1 MFPALKAVSNMTPVE
16 RIIRRIDSYKDTMIK
31 LQVDLT
37 AIPALSPDN
46 GGDGEFNK
54 AQFILKYLTA
64 MNFPDV
70 LQINAPDGRTSSGIR
85 PNLVVTIPGNNPSK
99 TVWIMTH
106 MDVVPPGEPE
116 LWDEDPFK
124 CYVKDGRV
132 YGRGTEDNQQ
142 DLVSSIF
149 AAKALLD
156 EGIKPESSVGLAFV
170 ADEETASRFGLS
182 YILQSNRNPFRK
194 TDIIVIP
201 DSGNEDGTMIETAEK
216 SILWLRFKTIGKQ
229 CHASRPGL
237 GRNAFQAASH
247 LVVLLDGLHQTFAA
261 SDTFYDPATSTFQ
274 PTKKEANIPN
284 INTIPGDDVFY
295 MDSRVMPQYPLSH
308 VIQEIRGIADKIES
322 QFDVSI
328 EIATVQEAQ
337 APPQTPH
344 DAPVVTAL
352 KNAIRRVYNV
362 EAMPQ
367 GIGGGTI
374 AAIFREHN
382 YPAAVWSKMQ
392 HTAHQP
398 NENCL
403 ISNMVGN
410 AKVYA
415 NLFLQE
421 Q

>member
-1 MFPALKAVSNMTPVE
+1 MSDMTPFE
-16 RIIRRIDSYKDTMIK
+16 TIIRRIDSYKDAMIK

-37 AIPALSPDN
+37 AIPAMSPDN
-46 GGDGEFNK
+46 GGEGEFNK
-54 AQFILKYLTA
+54 AQFIFKYLTV
-64 MNFPDV
+64 MNFPNVVEID
-70 LQINAPDGRTSSGIR
+70 APDSRTSSGIR
-85 PNLVVTIPGNNPSK
+85 PNLVVTIPGNNPQK

-106 MDVVPPGEPE
+106 MDVVPPGELE
-116 LWDEDPFK
+116 LWDEDPFR
-124 CYVKDGRV
+124 CYVKKGRV

-142 DLVSSIF
+142 DIVSSIF
-149 AAKALLD
+149 AAKAFLD
-156 EGIKPESSVGLAFV
+156 EGIKPECSIGLAFV

-182 YILQSNRNPFRK
+182 FILQNKGNPFRK

-201 DSGNEDGTMIETAEK
+201 DSGNEDGSMIEIAEK

-237 GRNAFQAASH
+237 GKNAFQAASH
-247 LVVLLDGLHQTFAA
+247 LVVLLDRLHHIFAA
-261 SDTFYDPATSTFQ
+261 SDPFYEPQTSTFQ
-274 PTKKEANIPN
+274 PTKKEPNIPN

-295 MDSRVMPQYPLSH
+295 MDSRVLPQYRLSH
-308 VIQEIRGIADKIES
+308 VLHEIRGIADEIEK
-322 QFDVSI
+322 QFDISI
-328 EIATVQEAQ
+328 EITTVQEVQ
-337 APPQTPH
+337 APPPTPH

-352 KNAIRRVYNV
+352 KEAIRLVYNV
-362 EAMPQ
+362 EATPQ

-374 AAIFREHN
+374 AAIFRENN
-382 YPAAVWSKMQ
+382 YPAAVWSRMQ

-415 NLFLQE
+415 NLFLQR

>member
-1 MFPALKAVSNMTPVE
+1 MTPFE
-16 RIIRRIDSYKDTMIK
+16 TIIRRIDSYKDAMIK

-37 AIPALSPDN
+37 AIPAMSPDN

-54 AQFILKYLTA
+54 AQFIFKYLTG
-64 MNFPDV
+64 MNFPNV
-70 LQINAPDGRTSSGIR
+70 LEIDAPDSRTSSGIR
-85 PNLVVTIPGNNPSK
+85 PNLVVTIPGNNPQK

-106 MDVVPPGEPE
+106 MDVVPPGELE
-116 LWDEDPFK
+116 LWDEDPFR
-124 CYVKDGRV
+124 CYVKNGRV

-142 DLVSSIF
+142 DIVSSIF
-149 AAKALLD
+149 AAKAFLD
-156 EGIKPESSVGLAFV
+156 EGIKPECSIGLAFV

-182 YILQSNRNPFRK
+182 FILQNKENPFRK

-201 DSGNEDGTMIETAEK
+201 DSGNEDGSMIEIAEK

-237 GRNAFQAASH
+237 GKNAFQAASH
-247 LVVLLDGLHQTFAA
+247 LVVLLDRLHHIFAA
-261 SDTFYDPATSTFQ
+261 SDPFYEPQTSTFQ
-274 PTKKEANIPN
+274 PTKKEPNIPN

-295 MDSRVMPQYPLSH
+295 MDSRVLPQYRLSH
-308 VIQEIRGIADKIES
+308 VLHEIRGIADEIEK
-322 QFDVSI
+322 QFDISI
-328 EIATVQEAQ
+328 EITTVQEVQ
-337 APPQTPH
+337 APPPTPH

-352 KNAIRRVYNV
+352 KEAIRLVYNV
-362 EAMPQ
+362 EATPQ

-374 AAIFREHN
+374 AAIFRENN
-382 YPAAVWSKMQ
+382 YPAAVWSRMQ

-415 NLFLQE
+415 NLFLQR

>member
-1 MFPALKAVSNMTPVE
+1 MFPGLGIAVSNMTSFE
-16 RIIRRIDSYKDTMIK
+16 RISRRIDSYKDAMIK

-64 MNFPDV
+64 MNFPNV

-106 MDVVPPGEPE
+106 MDVVPPGELE

-149 AAKALLD
+149 AVRALLD
-156 EGIKPESSVGLAFV
+156 EGIKPECSIGLAFV

-182 YILQSNRNPFRK
+182 YIMQSNENPFRK
-194 TDIIVIP
+194 ADIIVIP

-237 GRNAFQAASH
+237 GKNAFYAASH
-247 LVVLLDGLHQTFAA
+247 FVVLLDSLHQIFAA
-261 SDTFYDPATSTFQ
+261 SDHFYDPQTSTFQ
-274 PTKKEANIPN
+274 PTKKEPNIPN

-295 MDSRVMPQYPLSH
+295 MDSRVLPQYSLSH
-308 VIQEIRGIADKIES
+308 VLREIRRIADKIE
-322 QFDVSI
+322 
-328 EIATVQEAQ
+328 
-337 APPQTPH
+337 
-344 DAPVVTAL
+344 
-352 KNAIRRVYNV
+352 KNL
-362 EAMPQ
+362 MCQ
-367 GIGGGTI
+367 
-374 AAIFREHN
+374 
-382 YPAAVWSKMQ
+382 
-392 HTAHQP
+392 
-398 NENCL
+398 
-403 ISNMVGN
+403 
-410 AKVYA
+410 
-415 NLFLQE
+415 
-421 Q
+421 

>member
-1 MFPALKAVSNMTPVE
+1 MSDMTPLE
-16 RIIRRIDSYKDTMIK
+16 RIMSRIDSYRDAMVTM
-31 LQVDLT
+31 QFDLT
-37 AIPALSPDN
+37 AIPAMSPDN

-54 AQFILKYLTA
+54 AQLILKDLSL
-64 MNFPDV
+64 MNFPNV
-70 LQINAPDGRTSSGIR
+70 VQINAPDSRTSSGIR
-85 PNLVVTIPGNNPSK
+85 PNLVVTIPGNNPRR

-106 MDVVPPGEPE
+106 IDIVPPGELK
-116 LWDEDPFK
+116 LWDEDPFR
-124 CYVKDGRV
+124 CHVKDGRI

-142 DLVSSIF
+142 DIVSSIF
-149 AAKALLD
+149 AAKAFLD
-156 EGIKPESSVGLAFV
+156 EGIVQECTIGLAFV

-182 YILQSNRNPFRK
+182 FILQNEKNPFRK

-201 DSGNEDGTMIETAEK
+201 DSGNEDGTMIEIAEK

-237 GRNAFQAASH
+237 GKNAFQAASH
-247 LVVLLDGLHQTFAA
+247 LVVLLDRLHHIFDAC
-261 SDTFYDPATSTFQ
+261 DPFYEPQTSTFQ
-274 PTKKEANIPN
+274 PTKKEPNIPN

-295 MDSRVMPQYPLSH
+295 MDSRVLPQYRLSH
-308 VIQEIRGIADKIES
+308 VLHEIREIANEIERR
-322 QFDVSI
+322 FDVSI
-328 EIATVQEAQ
+328 EITTVQEVQ
-337 APPQTPH
+337 APPPTPH

-352 KNAIRRVYNV
+352 KEAIRQVYNL
-362 EAMPQ
+362 EATPQ

-374 AAIFREHN
+374 AAIFRENN
-382 YPAAVWSKMQ
+382 YPAAVWAKMQ

-415 NLFLQE
+415 NLFLQR

>member
-1 MFPALKAVSNMTPVE
+1 VSDMTPFE
-16 RIIRRIDSYKDTMIK
+16 TIIRRINSYKDAMIK

-37 AIPALSPDN
+37 AIPAMSPDN

-54 AQFILKYLTA
+54 AQFIFKYLTV
-64 MNFPDV
+64 MNFPNVVEID
-70 LQINAPDGRTSSGIR
+70 APDSRTSSGIR
-85 PNLVVTIPGNNPSK
+85 PNLVVTIPGNNPQK

-106 MDVVPPGEPE
+106 MDVVPPGELE
-116 LWDEDPFK
+116 LWDEDPFR
-124 CYVKDGRV
+124 CYVKNGRV

-142 DLVSSIF
+142 DIVSSIF
-149 AAKALLD
+149 AAKAFLD
-156 EGIKPESSVGLAFV
+156 EGIKPECSIGLAFV

-182 YILQSNRNPFRK
+182 FILQNKENPFRK

-201 DSGNEDGTMIETAEK
+201 DSGNEDGSMIEIAEK

-237 GRNAFQAASH
+237 GKNAFQAASH
-247 LVVLLDGLHQTFAA
+247 LVVLLDRLHHIFAA
-261 SDTFYDPATSTFQ
+261 SDPFYEPQTSTFQ
-274 PTKKEANIPN
+274 PTKKEPNIPN

-295 MDSRVMPQYPLSH
+295 MDSRVLPQYRLSH
-308 VIQEIRGIADKIES
+308 VLHEIRGIADEIEK
-322 QFDVSI
+322 QFDISI
-328 EIATVQEAQ
+328 EITTVQEVQ
-337 APPQTPH
+337 APPPTPH

-352 KNAIRRVYNV
+352 KEAIRLVYNV
-362 EAMPQ
+362 EATPQ

-374 AAIFREHN
+374 AAIFRENN
-382 YPAAVWSKMQ
+382 YPAAVWSRMQ

-415 NLFLQE
+415 NLFLQR

>member
-1 MFPALKAVSNMTPVE
+1 VSDMTPFE
-16 RIIRRIDSYKDTMIK
+16 TIIRRIDSYKDAMIK

-37 AIPALSPDN
+37 AIPAMSPDN

-54 AQFILKYLTA
+54 AQFIFKYLTV
-64 MNFPDV
+64 MNFPNV
-70 LQINAPDGRTSSGIR
+70 VQINAPDSRTSSGIR
-85 PNLVVTIPGNNPSK
+85 PNLVVTIPGNNPQK

-106 MDVVPPGEPE
+106 MDVVPPGELE
-116 LWDEDPFK
+116 LWGEDPFR
-124 CYVKDGRV
+124 CYVKNGRV

-142 DLVSSIF
+142 DIVSSIF
-149 AAKALLD
+149 AAKAFLD
-156 EGIKPESSVGLAFV
+156 EGIKPECSIGLAFV

-182 YILQSNRNPFRK
+182 FILQNKENPFRK

-201 DSGNEDGTMIETAEK
+201 DSGNEDGSMIEIAEK

-237 GRNAFQAASH
+237 GKNAFQAASH
-247 LVVLLDGLHQTFAA
+247 LVVLLDRLHHIFAA
-261 SDTFYDPATSTFQ
+261 SDPFYEPQTSTFQ
-274 PTKKEANIPN
+274 PTKKEPNIPN

-295 MDSRVMPQYPLSH
+295 MDSRVLPKYRLSH
-308 VIQEIRGIADKIES
+308 VLHEIRGIADEIEK

-328 EIATVQEAQ
+328 EITTVQEVQ
-337 APPQTPH
+337 APPPTPH

-352 KNAIRRVYNV
+352 KEAIRLVYSV
-362 EAMPQ
+362 EATPQ

-374 AAIFREHN
+374 AAIFRENN
-382 YPAAVWSKMQ
+382 YPAAVWSRMQ

>member
-1 MFPALKAVSNMTPVE
+1 MTPFE
-16 RIIRRIDSYKDTMIK
+16 TIIRRIDSYKDAMIK
-31 LQVDLT
+31 LQIDLT
-37 AIPALSPDN
+37 AIPAMSPDN
-46 GGDGEFNK
+46 GGDGEFNRAK
-54 AQFILKYLTA
+54 FISKCLTD
-64 MNFPDV
+64 MNFPNV
-70 LQINAPDGRTSSGIR
+70 VQIDAPDSRASSGVR
-85 PNLVVTIPGNNPSK
+85 PNLVATIPGNSPQN

-106 MDVVPPGEPE
+106 MDIVPPGELK

-149 AAKALLD
+149 AAKAFLD
-156 EGIKPESSVGLAFV
+156 EGIKPQSSIGLAFV

-182 YILQSNRNPFRK
+182 FILRSNENPFRK

-201 DSGNEDGTMIETAEK
+201 DSGNEDGTMIEVAEK

-237 GRNAFQAASH
+237 GKNAFHAASH
-247 LVVLLDGLHQTFAA
+247 LVVLLDSLHHIFSA
-261 SDTFYDPATSTFQ
+261 SDPFYDPPISTFQ
-274 PTKKEANIPN
+274 PTKKEPNIPN

-295 MDSRVMPQYPLSH
+295 MDCRVLPQYSLTH
-308 VIQEIRGIADKIES
+308 VLHEIMGMANEIER

-328 EIATVQEAQ
+328 EITTIQEVQ
-337 APPQTPH
+337 APPPTPH

-352 KNAIRRVYNV
+352 KKAIRLVYNV
-362 EAMPQ
+362 EATPQ

-374 AAIFREHN
+374 AAIFRESN

-421 Q
+421 QEM

>member
-1 MFPALKAVSNMTPVE
+1 MTPFE
-16 RIIRRIDSYKDTMIK
+16 TIIRRIDSYKDAMIK

-37 AIPALSPDN
+37 AIPAMSPDN
-46 GGDGEFNK
+46 GGEGEFNK
-54 AQFILKYLTA
+54 AQFIFKYLTV
-64 MNFPDV
+64 MNFPNVVEID
-70 LQINAPDGRTSSGIR
+70 APDSRTSSGIR
-85 PNLVVTIPGNNPSK
+85 PNLVVTIPGNNPQK

-106 MDVVPPGEPE
+106 MDVVPPGELE
-116 LWDEDPFK
+116 LWDEDPFR
-124 CYVKDGRV
+124 CYVKNGRV

-142 DLVSSIF
+142 DIVSSIF
-149 AAKALLD
+149 AAKAFLD
-156 EGIKPESSVGLAFV
+156 EGIKPECSIGLAFV

-182 YILQSNRNPFRK
+182 FILQNKGNPFRK

-201 DSGNEDGTMIETAEK
+201 DSGNEDGSMIEIAEK

-229 CHASRPGL
+229 CHASRPAL
-237 GRNAFQAASH
+237 GKNAFQAASH
-247 LVVLLDGLHQTFAA
+247 LVVLLDRLHHIFAA
-261 SDTFYDPATSTFQ
+261 SDPFYEPQTSTFQ
-274 PTKKEANIPN
+274 PTKKEPNIPN

-295 MDSRVMPQYPLSH
+295 MDSRVLPQYRLSH
-308 VIQEIRGIADKIES
+308 VLHEIRGIADEIEK
-322 QFDVSI
+322 QFDISI
-328 EIATVQEAQ
+328 EITTVQEVQ
-337 APPQTPH
+337 APPPTPH

-352 KNAIRRVYNV
+352 KEAIRLVYNV
-362 EAMPQ
+362 EATPQ

-374 AAIFREHN
+374 AAIFRENN
-382 YPAAVWSKMQ
+382 YPAAVWSRMQ

-415 NLFLQE
+415 NLFLQR

>member
-1 MFPALKAVSNMTPVE
+1 MK
-16 RIIRRIDSYKDTMIK
+16 RIDSYRDAMITM
-31 LQVDLT
+31 QFDLT
-37 AIPALSPDN
+37 AVPAMSPDN

-54 AQFILKYLTA
+54 AHLILKYLSM
-64 MNFPDV
+64 MNFPNV
-70 LQINAPDGRTSSGIR
+70 VEINAPDSRTSSGIR
-85 PNLVVTIPGNNPSK
+85 PNLVVTIPGNNPHK

-106 MDVVPPGEPE
+106 MDVVPPGELE
-116 LWDEDPFK
+116 LWDEDPFR
-124 CYVKDGRV
+124 CYVKNGRV

-142 DLVSSIF
+142 DIVSSIF
-149 AAKALLD
+149 AAKAFLD
-156 EGIKPESSVGLAFV
+156 EGIRPECSIGLAFV

-182 YILQSNRNPFRK
+182 FILQNEGNPFRK

-201 DSGNEDGTMIETAEK
+201 DSGNEDGTMIEIAEK

-237 GRNAFQAASH
+237 GKNAFQAASH
-247 LVVLLDGLHQTFAA
+247 LVVLLDRLHHVFDA
-261 SDTFYDPATSTFQ
+261 SDPFYEPQTSTFQ
-274 PTKKEANIPN
+274 PTKKEPNIPN

-295 MDSRVMPQYPLSH
+295 MDSRVLPQYRLSDVLH
-308 VIQEIRGIADKIES
+308 EIREMANAIERR
-322 QFDVSI
+322 FDVSI
-328 EIATVQEAQ
+328 EITTVQEVQ
-337 APPQTPH
+337 APPPTPH

-352 KNAIRRVYNV
+352 KAAIRHVYNMD
-362 EAMPQ
+362 ATPQ

-374 AAIFREHN
+374 AAIFREKS
-382 YPAAVWSKMQ
+382 YPAAVWSRMQ

-415 NLFLQE
+415 NLFLQR
-421 Q
+421 

>member
-1 MFPALKAVSNMTPVE
+1 MRDITPLQ
-16 RIIRRIDSYKDTMIK
+16 RIMRRIDSYRDAMITM
-31 LQVDLT
+31 QFDLT
-37 AIPALSPDN
+37 ALPAVSPDN
-46 GGDGEFNK
+46 GGDGEFDK
-54 AQFILKYLTA
+54 AQKILQYLS
-64 MNFPDV
+64 MMDFPNV
-70 LQINAPDGRTSSGIR
+70 VQINAPDSRTSSGIR
-85 PNLVVTIPGNNPSK
+85 PNLVVTISGNNPQK

-106 MDVVPPGEPE
+106 MDIVPPGELK
-116 LWDEDPFK
+116 LWDDDPFR
-124 CYVKDGRV
+124 CHVKEGRI

-149 AAKALLD
+149 AAKACLD
-156 EGIKPESSVGLAFV
+156 EGILPKCTIGLAFV
-170 ADEETASRFGLS
+170 ADEETQSRFGLS
-182 YILQSNRNPFRK
+182 FILQSEKNPFRK

-201 DSGNEDGTMIETAEK
+201 DSGNENGTMIEIAEK
-216 SILWLRFKTIGKQ
+216 SILWLRLKTIGKQ

-237 GRNAFQAASH
+237 GKNAFQAASH
-247 LVVLLDGLHQTFAA
+247 LIVLLDRLHHIFDA
-261 SDTFYDPATSTFQ
+261 SDPFYDPGTSTFQ

-295 MDSRVMPQYPLSH
+295 MDCRVLPKYRLSDVLH
-308 VIQEIRGIADKIES
+308 EIREMANEIERR
-322 QFDVSI
+322 FDVSI
-328 EIATVQEAQ
+328 EITNVQDVQ
-337 APPQTPH
+337 APPPTPH

-352 KNAIRRVYNV
+352 KEAIRLVYNV
-362 EAMPQ
+362 EATPQ

-374 AAIFREHN
+374 AAIFRESN

-415 NLFLQE
+415 SLFLQT

>member
-1 MFPALKAVSNMTPVE
+1 MTPFE
-16 RIIRRIDSYKDTMIK
+16 TIIRRIDSYKDAMIK

-37 AIPALSPDN
+37 AIPAMSPDN

-54 AQFILKYLTA
+54 AQFIFKYLTV
-64 MNFPDV
+64 MNFPNVVEID
-70 LQINAPDGRTSSGIR
+70 APDSRTSSGIR
-85 PNLVVTIPGNNPSK
+85 PNLVVTIPGNNPQK

-106 MDVVPPGEPE
+106 MDVVPPGELE
-116 LWDEDPFK
+116 LWDEDPFR
-124 CYVKDGRV
+124 CYVKNGRV

-142 DLVSSIF
+142 DIVSSIF
-149 AAKALLD
+149 AAKAFLD
-156 EGIKPESSVGLAFV
+156 EGIKPECSIGLAFV

-182 YILQSNRNPFRK
+182 FILQNKENPFRK

-201 DSGNEDGTMIETAEK
+201 DSGNEDGSMIEIAEK

-237 GRNAFQAASH
+237 GKNAFQAASH
-247 LVVLLDGLHQTFAA
+247 LVVLLDRLHHIFAA
-261 SDTFYDPATSTFQ
+261 SDPFYEPQTSTFQ
-274 PTKKEANIPN
+274 PTKKEPNIPN

-295 MDSRVMPQYPLSH
+295 MDSRVLPQYRLSH
-308 VIQEIRGIADKIES
+308 VLHEIRGIAEEIEK
-322 QFDVSI
+322 QFDISI
-328 EIATVQEAQ
+328 EITTVQEVQ
-337 APPQTPH
+337 APPPTPH

-352 KNAIRRVYNV
+352 KEAIRLVYNV
-362 EAMPQ
+362 EATPQ

-374 AAIFREHN
+374 AAIFRENN
-382 YPAAVWSKMQ
+382 YPAAVWSRMQ

-415 NLFLQE
+415 NLFLQR

>member
-1 MFPALKAVSNMTPVE
+1 MSDIRPLE
-16 RIIRRIDSYKDTMIK
+16 RIIRRIDSYRDAMISM
-31 LQVDLT
+31 QFDLT
-37 AIPALSPDN
+37 AIPAISPDN

-54 AQFILKYLTA
+54 AQLILKYLSV
-64 MNFPDV
+64 MNFPNV
-70 LQINAPDGRTSSGIR
+70 FQINAPDSRTSSGIR
-85 PNLVVTIPGNNPSK
+85 PNLVATIPGNNPRR

-106 MDVVPPGEPE
+106 MDIVPPGELK
-116 LWDEDPFK
+116 LWDEDPFR
-124 CYVKDGRV
+124 CHLKDDRI

-142 DLVSSIF
+142 DIVSSIF
-149 AAKALLD
+149 AAKAFLD
-156 EGIKPESSVGLAFV
+156 EGIIPECTIRLAFV
-170 ADEETASRFGLS
+170 ADEETGSRFGLS
-182 YILQSNRNPFRK
+182 FILQNENNPFRK

-201 DSGNEDGTMIETAEK
+201 DSGNEDGTMIEIAEK

-237 GRNAFQAASH
+237 GKNAFQAASH
-247 LVVLLDGLHQTFAA
+247 LVVLLDRLHHIFDA
-261 SDTFYDPATSTFQ
+261 SDPFYEPQTSTFQ
-274 PTKKEANIPN
+274 PTKKESNIPN

-295 MDSRVMPQYPLSH
+295 VDSRVLPQYSLAH
-308 VIQEIRGIADKIES
+308 VRHEIREIANEIEGR
-322 QFDVSI
+322 FDVSI
-328 EIATVQEAQ
+328 EITTVQEVQ
-337 APPQTPH
+337 APPPTPH

-352 KNAIRRVYNV
+352 KEAIGRVYNV
-362 EAMPQ
+362 EATPQ

-374 AAIFREHN
+374 AAIFREKN

-415 NLFLQE
+415 NLFLQR

>member
-1 MFPALKAVSNMTPVE
+1 MTPFE
-16 RIIRRIDSYKDTMIK
+16 RIIRRIDSYKDAMIK

-37 AIPALSPDN
+37 AISALSPDN

-64 MNFPDV
+64 MNFPNV
-70 LQINAPDGRTSSGIR
+70 LQINAPDSRTSSGIR
-85 PNLVVTIPGNNPSK
+85 PNLVITIPGINPSK
-99 TVWIMTH
+99 TVWVMTH
-106 MDVVPPGEPE
+106 MDVVAPGELE
-116 LWDEDPFK
+116 FWDEDPFK
-124 CYVKDGRV
+124 CYVKDGKL

-142 DLVSSIF
+142 DMVSSIF

-156 EGIKPESSVGLAFV
+156 EGIKPESSIGLAFV

-182 YILQSNRNPFRK
+182 FILKSIENPFRK

-201 DSGNEDGTMIETAEK
+201 DSGNENGTMIEIAEK

-229 CHASRPGL
+229 CHASMPGL
-237 GRNAFQAASH
+237 GRNSFHAASH
-247 LVVLLDGLHQTFAA
+247 LVVLLDSLHQIFAA
-261 SDTFYDPATSTFQ
+261 SDPFYEPQTSTFQ

-295 MDSRVMPQYPLSH
+295 MDSRVLPQYRLSH
-308 VIQEIRGIADKIES
+308 VLHEIRGIATEIEK

-328 EIATVQEAQ
+328 EITTVQETQ
-337 APPQTPH
+337 APPPTPH

-352 KNAIRRVYNV
+352 KKAISCVYDV
-362 EAMPQ
+362 EATPQ
-367 GIGGGTI
+367 GIGAGTI
-374 AAIFREHN
+374 AAIFREN
-382 YPAAVWSKMQ
+382 GYPAAVWSKMQ

-403 ISNMVGN
+403 ISNMLGN

>member
-1 MFPALKAVSNMTPVE
+1 MTPFE
-16 RIIRRIDSYKDTMIK
+16 RIIKRVDSYEDAMIK

-37 AIPALSPDN
+37 AIPAMSPDN
-46 GGDGEFNK
+46 DGDGEFNK
-54 AQFILKYLTA
+54 AQYIRKYLTV
-64 MNFPDV
+64 MNFPNV
-70 LQINAPDGRTSSGIR
+70 LQINAPDSRTSSGIR
-85 PNLVVTIPGNNPSK
+85 PNLVITIPGNNPQK

-106 MDVVPPGEPE
+106 MDIVPPGELE

-124 CYVKDGRV
+124 CYVKNGRV

-142 DLVSSIF
+142 DMVSSIF
-149 AAKALLD
+149 AAKAFLD
-156 EGIKPESSVGLAFV
+156 EGIRPECSIGLAFV

-182 YILQSNRNPFRK
+182 FILQGNESPFRK
-194 TDIIVIP
+194 TDIIVVP
-201 DSGNEDGTMIETAEK
+201 DSGNEDGTMIEIAEK
-216 SILWLRFKTIGKQ
+216 SILWLRFKTICKQ

-247 LVVLLDGLHQTFAA
+247 LVVLLERLHQIFAA
-261 SDTFYDPATSTFQ
+261 SDPFYEPQMSTFQ
-274 PTKKEANIPN
+274 PTKKEPNIPN

-295 MDSRVMPQYPLSH
+295 MDSRVLPQYRLSH
-308 VIQEIRGIADKIES
+308 VLHEVREIAREIEKK
-322 QFDVSI
+322 FDVSI
-328 EIATVQEAQ
+328 EITTVQEAQ
-337 APPQTPH
+337 APPPTPH

-352 KNAIRRVYNV
+352 QEAIRRVYNV
-362 EAMPQ
+362 EATPQ

-374 AAIFREHN
+374 AAIFREKG
-382 YPAAVWSKMQ
+382 YPAAVWSRMQ

-403 ISNMVGN
+403 ISNMVDN

>member
-1 MFPALKAVSNMTPVE
+1 MTPFE
-16 RIIRRIDSYKDTMIK
+16 KIIRRIDSYEDAMIK

-37 AIPALSPDN
+37 AIPAMSPDN

-54 AQFILKYLTA
+54 AQFIFKYLTV
-64 MNFPDV
+64 MNFPNVVEID
-70 LQINAPDGRTSSGIR
+70 APDSRTSSGIR
-85 PNLVVTIPGNNPSK
+85 PNLVVTIPGNNLQK

-106 MDVVPPGEPE
+106 MDVVPPGELE
-116 LWDEDPFK
+116 LWDEDPFR
-124 CYVKDGRV
+124 CYVKNGRV

-142 DLVSSIF
+142 DIVSSIF
-149 AAKALLD
+149 AAKAFLD
-156 EGIKPESSVGLAFV
+156 EGIKPECSIGLAFV

-182 YILQSNRNPFRK
+182 FILQNKENPFRK

-201 DSGNEDGTMIETAEK
+201 DSGNEDGSMIEIAEK

-237 GRNAFQAASH
+237 GKNAFQAASH
-247 LVVLLDGLHQTFAA
+247 LVVLLDRLHHIFAA
-261 SDTFYDPATSTFQ
+261 SDPFYEPQTSTFQ
-274 PTKKEANIPN
+274 PTKKEPNIPN

-295 MDSRVMPQYPLSH
+295 MDSRVLPQYRLSH
-308 VIQEIRGIADKIES
+308 VLHEIRGIADEIEK
-322 QFDVSI
+322 QFDISI
-328 EIATVQEAQ
+328 EITTVQEVQ
-337 APPQTPH
+337 APPPTPH
-344 DAPVVTAL
+344 DAPVITAL
-352 KNAIRRVYNV
+352 KEAIRLVYNV
-362 EAMPQ
+362 EATPQ

-374 AAIFREHN
+374 AAIFRENN
-382 YPAAVWSKMQ
+382 YPAAVWSRMQ
-392 HTAHQP
+392 NTAHQP

>member
-1 MFPALKAVSNMTPVE
+1 MTPFE
-16 RIIRRIDSYKDTMIK
+16 TIIRRIDSYKDAMIK

-37 AIPALSPDN
+37 AIPAMSPDN

-54 AQFILKYLTA
+54 AQFIFKYLTV
-64 MNFPDV
+64 MNFPNVVEID
-70 LQINAPDGRTSSGIR
+70 APDSRTSSGIR
-85 PNLVVTIPGNNPSK
+85 PNLVVTIPGNNPQK

-106 MDVVPPGEPE
+106 MDVVPPGELE
-116 LWDEDPFK
+116 LWDEDPFR
-124 CYVKDGRV
+124 CYVKNGRV

-142 DLVSSIF
+142 DIVSSIF
-149 AAKALLD
+149 AAKAFLD
-156 EGIKPESSVGLAFV
+156 EGIKPECSIGLAFV

-182 YILQSNRNPFRK
+182 FILQNKENPFRK

-201 DSGNEDGTMIETAEK
+201 DSGNEDGSMIEIAEK

-237 GRNAFQAASH
+237 GKNAFQAASH
-247 LVVLLDGLHQTFAA
+247 LVVLLDRLHHIFAA
-261 SDTFYDPATSTFQ
+261 SDPFYEPQTSTFQ
-274 PTKKEANIPN
+274 PTKKEPNIPN

-295 MDSRVMPQYPLSH
+295 MDSRVLPQYRLSH
-308 VIQEIRGIADKIES
+308 VLHEIRGIADEIEK
-322 QFDVSI
+322 QFDISI
-328 EIATVQEAQ
+328 EITTVQEVQ
-337 APPQTPH
+337 APPPTPH

-352 KNAIRRVYNV
+352 KEAIRLVYNV
-362 EAMPQ
+362 EATPQ

-374 AAIFREHN
+374 AAIFRENN
-382 YPAAVWSKMQ
+382 YLAAVWSRMQ

-415 NLFLQE
+415 NLFLQR